1 MLSHQRTVIM
11 TIAAQHH
18 IAFEHTKSGGNI
30 NDESILTISPH
41 KQQHAPE
48 SLLGTAL
55 DRQLRR

>member
-30 NDESILTISPH
+30 NDESIFTISP
-41 KQQHAPE
+41 QVAA
-48 SLLGTAL
+48 SRT
-55 DRQLRR
+55 